1 MSPSGQ
7 SATPS
12 PEPGPHRGPMTS
24 RPLAVARPWAVGVVV
39 LLLAAACAGG
49 PARRAPTPTPGPVAS
64 TTPVPTPGPVASTT
78 PVPTPAPVASA
89 TALPKPTV
97 TPTALTARATAIPS
111 TGPAVPP
118 SARPALVIGQPAP
131 APTDLIRTDGRTFR
145 LADEVGHPTIVF
157 FGYTHCPDVC
167 PETIATLLE
176 VARDRPDV
184 RIVFVTVDPERDTR
198 EFLAE
203 WVAYLPDG
211 VVGVT
216 GTPGAIRRAADQ
228 YGVQYARV
236 DAGSAAGY
244 AMSHTAFQYLIDG
257 HGVLQRI
264 YPFATTAETIVDD
277 LDTLS

>member
-1 MSPSGQ
+1 
-7 SATPS
+7 
-12 PEPGPHRGPMTS
+12 MTS
-24 RPLAVARPWAVGVVV
+24 RPLAVARPGAVGVVV

-49 PARRAPTPTPGPVAS
+49 PARRAPTPTPGASSAPSTGTRTPEPKPATPDRSLRPVA
-64 TTPVPTPGPVASTT
+64 TPTHTLNATEHPTEP
-78 PVPTPAPVASA
+78 A
-89 TALPKPTV
+89 TAV
-97 TPTALTARATAIPS
+97 PS

-118 SARPALVIGQPAP
+118 SARPALVIGAP
-131 APTDLIRTDGRTFR
+131 APEPADLIRSDGGTFR
-145 LADEVGHPTIVF
+145 LADDVGHPTIVF

-184 RIVFVTVDPERDTR
+184 RVVFVTVDPERDTR

-211 VVGVT
+211 VTGVT

-236 DAGSAAGY
+236 DTGSAAGY

-264 YPFATTAETIVDD
+264 YPFATTAETIVND
-277 LDTLS
+277 LDTLQ